1 MSEYLRLSAG
11 GYGFLLPR
19 EAIAAVRVIEAGIAP
34 LALHQRAPR
43 PSVYIDARQSVDDSR
58 KLRNLGVWKPPR
70 VKPIRTAA
78 SSVSSSI
85 APTALK
91 PMIRTRFKPCRA
103 VLPF

>member
-43 PSVYIDARQSVDDSR
+43 RRCILMRGVCSAR
-58 KLRNLGVWKPPR
+58 VWM
-70 VKPIRTAA
+70 TAA
-78 SSVSSSI
+78 NCAIS
-85 APTALK
+85 
-91 PMIRTRFKPCRA
+91 
-103 VLPF
+103 